1 MGITVEQSDV
11 MNAIRLEG
19 EVNINSATELKA
31 RLVQAIASGK
41 ELRLELKGA
50 PELQERQP
58 IHARHLNVKSDY
70 IRSLFGVP

>member
-58 IHARHLNVKSDY
+58 IHARHLNVKSDVF
-70 IRSLFGVP
+70 RSLFGVP